1 MKDQGQKLA
10 SAFLPKRP
18 FLRGIARLMDFSG
31 AFNRDAYQQI
41 LAQYDAELA
50 KSDAEAMR
58 EIWEDVGESMRRAI
72 NQYEKEIHE
81 GSRQ

>member
-31 AFNRDAYQQI
+31 AFNRDVYKRI
-41 LAQYDAELA
+41 LTQYDAELA
-50 KSDAEAMR
+50 KSDAETIR
-58 EIWEDVGESMRRAI
+58 GIWEDVGESMRWAI
-72 NQYEKEIHE
+72 NQHEKEIHE
-81 GSRQ
+81 SNRQ